1 MKKTIFFLG
10 TIVSALFGT
19 SMRFITNNHPFSIRD
34 LLTQSQWTSVHN
46 YEDMDLDGTFK
57 EFGKDCDKDDRWLFS
72 PDGVCTQE
80 EGLILCDTSVSPL
93 LIKAGWTLQENDQF
107 LVLDFELDE
116 IKFYIQSINE
126 NKLIIE
132 KVDIDRPGIYQYK
145 IVLTR

>member
-10 TIVSALFGT
+10 AIIFALLGT
-19 SMRFITNNHPFSIRD
+19 SMRLTTHYQGSSIKD
-34 LLTQSQWTSVHN
+34 MLTQSQWTSVRN
-46 YEDMDLDGTFK
+46 YEDIDLDGTFK
-57 EFGKDCDKDDRWLFS
+57 EFGRDCDMDDLWFFS
-72 PDGVCTQE
+72 PDGVYTQE

-126 NKLIIE
+126 DKLIIK
-132 KVDIDRPGIYQYK
+132 KVDIDRPGIYQHK